1 MIKKSTIL
9 KVVTI
14 ILWILIGSGLSFV
27 LVSGVVK
34 ERGQLCKEVVVSFM
48 DDKLMNMIDKEEVY
62 SSLWPSQLKESPVG
76 KPLAKIDLFHL
87 ESQLEKNPWV
97 ESANLYFDNRQ
108 TLNINI
114 KQRAPVARVFTPEG
128 NSFYLDESYNLL
140 PLKSTDF
147 IVLPV
152 FMNFYIHPT
161 ELKASDSVLLSRMT
175 GLSKFILKDPF
186 WLAQIESIY
195 IQPDNSFE
203 MTTQVGEQTIHLGN
217 RNDWASL
224 FYKLKVLYRK
234 FDAEQSWGRYSVIN
248 LQYKDQVVCER
259 SGEKMMIADSS
270 SIDSVQLV
278 SNSSNNNIKLN
289 TNPSKK

>member
-34 ERGQLCKEVVVSFM
+34 ERAQVCKEVVVSFM
-48 DDKLMNMIDKEEVY
+48 DDKLMNMIDKEEIY
-62 SSLWPSQLKESPVG
+62 NSLWPSQLKESPVG

-87 ESQLEKNPWV
+87 ERQLEKNPWV
-97 ESANLYFDNRQ
+97 ESANLYVDNRQ
-108 TLNINI
+108 TLKIDI
-114 KQRAPVARVFTPEG
+114 KQRTPVARVFTPEG
-128 NSFYLDESYNLL
+128 NSFYLDESFNLL
-140 PLKSTDF
+140 PLKTTDF
-147 IVLPV
+147 IALPV

-161 ELKASDSVLLSRMT
+161 ALKASDSVLLSRIT
-175 GLSKFILKDPF
+175 GLSKFILNDPF

-203 MTTQVGEQTIHLGN
+203 ITTQVGEQTIHLGN
-217 RNDWASL
+217 RSDWASL

-234 FDAEQSWGRYSVIN
+234 FSAEQSWGRYSVIN

-259 SGEKMMIADSS
+259 SDVKMMLADTSR
-270 SIDSVQLV
+270 IDSTLLV
-278 SNSSNNNIKLN
+278 VNPSNNNIKLN

>member
-1 MIKKSTIL
+1 VIKKSTIL